1 MIIMDNNSNLRDNVA
16 NVSSTFP
23 CLSPWCFG
31 FSQQMFHQIYLCLT
45 VQAFAFFAQ
54 RRLRVCGGVCARTLA
69 CWFVCVQACVY
80 VCAHRLCPL
89 LILCICTFDQI
100 ISHVYIY
107 IYICIYIYTYIYI
120 YSQKT
125 RGLSVNFSCLH
136 INPPP
141 IQLLRTEHKISNKR
155 LKRLES
161 HFTAELHHYIHG
173 LSFNLLYVVW
183 LNCC

>member
-1 MIIMDNNSNLRDNVA
+1 MLVPLMFRLFSTDVSSNLFMLDCA
-16 NVSSTFP
+16 G
-23 CLSPWCFG
+23 L
-31 FSQQMFHQIYLCLT
+31 
-45 VQAFAFFAQ
+45 
-54 RRLRVCGGVCARTLA
+54 RLFCSKKVTCVWGCMCTYTCMLICVCASM
-69 CWFVCVQACVY
+69 
-80 VCAHRLCPL
+80 
-89 LILCICTFDQI
+89 CICVCTQTVPLA
-100 ISHVYIY
+100 HPVYMY
-107 IYICIYIYTYIYI
+107 FWSNYLSCIYTYIYI

>member
-1 MIIMDNNSNLRDNVA
+1 MSRPHFHACPPD
-16 NVSSTFP
+16 VSAFLNRCFIKSIYAWLCRP
-23 CLSPWCFG
+23 SPFLLKEG
-31 FSQQMFHQIYLCLT
+31 Y
-45 VQAFAFFAQ
+45 
-54 RRLRVCGGVCARTLA
+54 
-69 CWFVCVQACVY
+69 VCVGVYVHVHLHADLCVCKHVYMCVHTDCAPCSSCVY
-80 VCAHRLCPL
+80 VL
-89 LILCICTFDQI
+89 LIKL
-100 ISHVYIY
+100 SLMYIY
-107 IYICIYIYTYIYI
+107 IYIYVYIYTYIYI